1 MCDIMQ
7 VKEETNMNDL
17 TTIISTLGFPIVSAV
32 ALFFGC
38 KYMLDNQ
45 QKNTDRMFDMY
56 NQSNLDNRE
65 AIKAVTEAVN
75 KLCEKLD
82 DFDRRT

>member
-1 MCDIMQ
+1 
-7 VKEETNMNDL
+7 MNEI
-17 TTIISTLGFPIVSAV
+17 TTLVSTLGFPIVSAI

-56 NQSNLDNRE
+56 DKSNSENRE
-65 AIKAVTEAVN
+65 AIKAVTDAVN
-75 KLCEKLD
+75 RLCEKLD
-82 DFDRRT
+82 DFDTKK